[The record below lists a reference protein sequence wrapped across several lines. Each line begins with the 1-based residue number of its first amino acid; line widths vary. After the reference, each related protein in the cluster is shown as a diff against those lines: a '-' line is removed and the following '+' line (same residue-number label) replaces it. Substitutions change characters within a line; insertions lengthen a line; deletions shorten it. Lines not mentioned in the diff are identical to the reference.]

1 MILVS
6 KYSTGKVWVQKM
18 LEEPVCHLGPFGPLW
33 FCCLGPVFTG
43 RKWHWLYQRH
53 PLPSM
58 PSAKVLLLSHQAKTG
73 LMKVVPTSC
82 RACRK
87 PDQLLQRCTCGSFAS
102 VLTLNPTNLKPKAN
116 KSRNINRHENKANSS
131 NDSFRKALP
140 SQTVR
145 LPQFKPKTSNYR
157 KAVKINITDNKN
169 ILTCY

>member
-6 KYSTGKVWVQKM
+6 KYSTGKVWVRKM

-33 FCCLGPVFTG
+33 FWCLGPVFTG

-73 LMKVVPTSC
+73 LMKVAPTSC
-82 RACRK
+82 RASRK
-87 PDQLLQRCTCGSFAS
+87 PDQLLHAVPWEFCICFDPKSDE
-102 VLTLNPTNLKPKAN
+102 PKPKAN

-140 SQTVR
+140 SQTAR

-157 KAVKINITDNKN
+157 KVVKINITDNKN